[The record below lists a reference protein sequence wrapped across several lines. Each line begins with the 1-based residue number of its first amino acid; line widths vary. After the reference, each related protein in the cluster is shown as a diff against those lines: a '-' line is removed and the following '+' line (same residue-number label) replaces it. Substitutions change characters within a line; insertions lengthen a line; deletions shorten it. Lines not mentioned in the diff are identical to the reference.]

1 MTFQQLQYL
10 LEVHRTGSVS
20 RAAENLFV
28 SRSSVSSSISSL
40 EAELGYPIFI
50 RTLQGLT
57 LSPEGKLAL
66 TYADRI
72 CQTHQMMTQINK
84 ANTKRLMTIAI
95 SDYTPVVDAVT
106 QFVKDH
112 ADRLDLQFSFPVLS
126 YTDIIDKLAVFELD
140 AAVFCRLGNL
150 QLKIESQLERHGLEW
165 KVIGT
170 APTVVMLGK
179 QHPLSAKEDLQLR
192 DLDDEIFVD
201 TMQGEISKNA
211 FLRANIKLNRDNLLT
226 TNSSSLR
233 YELLK
238 NGLGYTIGR
247 IPAPHVI
254 ERYGLR
260 CIPIPELSQSLLFVT
275 NPARPLSSEASY
287 FLELLEATIT
297 DP

>member
-72 CQTHQMMTQINK
+72 CQTHQMMTQINRT
-84 ANTKRLMTIAI
+84 NTKRLMTIAI
-95 SDYTPVVDAVT
+95 SDYKPVVDAVT

-112 ADRLDLQFSFPVLS
+112 ADRRDLQFSFPVYP

-170 APTVVMLGK
+170 APTVIMLGN

-192 DLDDEIFVD
+192 DLDEETFID
-201 TMQGEISKNA
+201 TIQGDISKNA
-211 FLRANIKLNRDNLLT
+211 FLRANIKLNRDDLLT
-226 TNSSSLR
+226 TNSSALR
-233 YELLK
+233 YELLR
-238 NGLGYTIGR
+238 NGVGYTVGR

-254 ERYGLR
+254 EQYDLR
-260 CIPIPELSQSLLFVT
+260 CIPIPELSQPLLFAT
-275 NPARPLSSEASY
+275 NPARPMTAEVSY
-287 FLELLEATIT
+287 FLELLEASLTN
-297 DP
+297 P